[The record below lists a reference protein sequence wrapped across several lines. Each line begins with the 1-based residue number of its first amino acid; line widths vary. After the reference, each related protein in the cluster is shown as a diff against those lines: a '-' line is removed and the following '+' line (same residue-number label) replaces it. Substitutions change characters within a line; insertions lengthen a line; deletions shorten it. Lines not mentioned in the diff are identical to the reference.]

1 MMRRIAEALVQT
13 VALSLWLGAA
23 GLFVSS
29 VAPAAFAVM
38 PTRALAGAIVG
49 RVLPALFYAGIA
61 VGIAV
66 VVLEVLARRSMIAR
80 RGLAAT
86 VMVVA
91 CGIAQFWVDSRIGRL
106 RAEIGGSLESL
117 AAGDPRRILFGRYH
131 GASVALLGV
140 AMLAAAV
147 ALIMAMRALQPKS

>member
-1 MMRRIAEALVQT
+1 MRRIDEGLVQT

-29 VAPAAFAVM
+29 VAPAAFAVL
-38 PTRALAGAIVG
+38 PTRTLAGAIVG

-66 VVLEVLARRSMIAR
+66 VILEVFAGRSMVGR
-80 RGLAAT
+80 RGLSAT
-86 VMVVA
+86 VMVAA
-91 CGIAQFWVDSRIGRL
+91 CAIAHFWIDSRIARL
-106 RAEIGGSLESL
+106 RIFIGGSLESL
-117 AAGDPRRILFGRYH
+117 AATDPLRIVFGRLH
-131 GASVALLGV
+131 VASVALLGV

-147 ALIMAMRALQPKS
+147 ALVMAMRALQPKS

>member
-1 MMRRIAEALVQT
+1 MRRIDEALVQI

-29 VAPAAFAVM
+29 VAPAAFAAL
-38 PTRALAGAIVG
+38 PTRTLAGAMVG
-49 RVLPALFYAGIA
+49 RVLPAVFYAGIA

-66 VVLEVLARRSMIAR
+66 AILEVFAGRSVVGR
-80 RGLAAT
+80 RGLSAT

-91 CGIAQFWVDSRIGRL
+91 CAIAQFWIDSRIARL
-106 RAEIGGSLESL
+106 RIYIGGSLESL
-117 AAGDPRRILFGRYH
+117 SATDPLRIVFGRLH
-131 GASVALLGV
+131 AASVALLGV

-147 ALIMAMRALQPKS
+147 ALVMAMRALQPKS

>member
-1 MMRRIAEALVQT
+1 MPRIAEALVQT

-38 PTRALAGAIVG
+38 PTRTLAGAIVAQ
-49 RVLPALFYAGIA
+49 VLPAVFYAGIA

-66 VVLEVLARRSMIAR
+66 MVFELLAGRSIIGR
-80 RGLAAT
+80 RGLAAI

-91 CGIAQFWVDSRIGRL
+91 CGIAQFWIDSRIGRL
-106 RAEIGGSLESL
+106 RADIGGSLEAL
-117 AAGDPRRILFGRYH
+117 DAGDPRRILFGRLH

-140 AMLAAAV
+140 AMLAALV
-147 ALIMAMRALQPKS
+147 ALVMAMRALQPKS